1 MVVTDK
7 RILVVDDE
15 EIVRDSCKRTLT
27 EAGYDVRTVESGH
40 DALKACR
47 AEKFDVML
55 TDLKM
60 PDMDGIEVIRSV
72 TKEFP
77 ELRVV
82 VITGY
87 PSHDTAN
94 QAASLGI
101 SDYLEKPL
109 SPQRLSEAT
118 AAALTRAPRHTAT
131 VFPSMATDAAEPCES
146 AQTETKEL
154 AESMPRRATS
164 NRTRLAVLIALG
176 FLAGVTVAYVIS
188 PGYALAWLALGT
200 AVASGTVVGLLSD
213 SASGERGVSESEWQE
228 AKEAFRESRKA
239 SC

>member
-1 MVVTDK
+1 MVETGK
-7 RILVVDDE
+7 RVLVVDDE
-15 EIVRDSCKRTLT
+15 EVVRDSCKRSLT

-40 DALKACR
+40 DALEACR
-47 AEKFDVML
+47 AEQFDVML

-87 PSHDTAN
+87 PSRDTAK

-118 AAALTRAPRHTAT
+118 AAALTRAPRHTAS
-131 VFPSMATDAAEPCES
+131 VFPSAEIAAAESSRTDP
-146 AQTETKEL
+146 KEA
-154 AESMPRRATS
+154 AEAMPRHSAS
-164 NRTRLAVLIALG
+164 NRTRLGVLIALG

-188 PGYALAWLALGT
+188 PGHGLAWLALGT

-213 SASGERGVSESEWQE
+213 AVSGERGVSESEWQQAE
-228 AKEAFRESRKA
+228 EAFRESRKA